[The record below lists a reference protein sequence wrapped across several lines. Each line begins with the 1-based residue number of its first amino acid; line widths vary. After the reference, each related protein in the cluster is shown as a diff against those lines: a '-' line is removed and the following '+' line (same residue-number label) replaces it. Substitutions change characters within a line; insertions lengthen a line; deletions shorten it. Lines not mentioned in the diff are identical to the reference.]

1 MSSGARGRNV
11 LKHAQEE
18 RSTVFVFVTLHSH
31 QMEGEIAVDWEELM
45 RLEIVKRRVAQV
57 KCLLFVCFTSC
68 CCRLLQDVRNDY
80 FRSFVLSHLFP
91 PFLSF

>member
-18 RSTVFVFVTLHSH
+18 RSTVFVFATLHSH

-45 RLEIVKRRVAQV
+45 RLEIVQRRVAQSARIRHNSV
-57 KCLLFVCFTSC
+57 KLGQNGVITQQSLTGA
-68 CCRLLQDVRNDY
+68 R
-80 FRSFVLSHLFP
+80 
-91 PFLSF
+91 